1 MYGFEHERGDS
12 LDFYPCMKHK
22 VIRKTV
28 REFAEIEIGPIAH
41 DIDQEARFP
50 WEVIEKMRP
59 MHFFGL
65 QVPKEYGGA
74 DLDSISYAIVIEEL
88 SRVCAAIGLCVTVH
102 NSVGL
107 YPILKFGTE
116 EQKRRFVPLLASGE
130 IIGAFCITEAN
141 AGSDAGGVETHA
153 VKDGNHYIVNGTKI
167 FVTNGAICGA
177 PLIFA
182 VTNAKNSKKAAS
194 VFIVE
199 KTTPGYSVGEIEDL
213 CGMRANPV
221 SSLFLEDCRVPE
233 ENLLMNLG
241 DGLKIVLITL
251 DTGRIGIAAQALGIA
266 QAAFEASVRY
276 SKERQQFRQPIGSF
290 QTIQNMLADM
300 ATEIDAVRLLLYRA
314 CAYKDAGVTFSTEA
328 AMAKLSCSTAASR
341 VTSQAV
347 QIHGGYG
354 YSKEYDVERYFRD
367 AKVTEIYEG
376 TSEVQRMVIAR
387 AVLTKPS

>member
-1 MYGFEHERGDS
+1 MN
-12 LDFYPCMKHK
+12 FYPCMKHT

-28 REFAEIEIGPIAH
+28 RAFAETELGPIAH

-59 MHFFGL
+59 LQYFGL
-65 QVPKEYGGA
+65 QAPKEYGGA
-74 DLDSISYAIVIEEL
+74 DLDSISYAITIEEL
-88 SRVCAAIGLCVTVH
+88 SRVCAAVGLCVTVH

-107 YPILKFGTE
+107 SPILTFGTD
-116 EQKRRFVPLLASGE
+116 EQKRRFLPRLAKGE
-130 IIGAFCITEAN
+130 IIGGFCITEAN

-153 VKDGNHYIVNGTKI
+153 VKDGDSYIINGTKI
-167 FVTNGAICGA
+167 FVTNGAVCGA

-182 VTNAKNSKKAAS
+182 ITNPKSAKKGAS

-199 KTTPGYSVGEIEDL
+199 KTTPGFSVGEIEDL

-233 ENLLMNLG
+233 ENLLGKVG
-241 DGLKIVLITL
+241 DGLKIGLATL
-251 DTGRIGIAAQALGIA
+251 DTGRLGIAAQALGIA

-276 SKERQQFRQPIGSF
+276 SKERQQFKQAIASF

-300 ATEIDAVRLLLYRA
+300 ATEIDAARLLLYRA
-314 CAYKDAGVTFSTEA
+314 CALKDNASPFSAEA
-328 AMAKLSCSTAASR
+328 AMAKLYCSSLATR
-341 VTSQAV
+341 VTGQAV

-387 AVLTKPS
+387 SVLTRPS